1 MTTIDATPLNVLQYI
16 TVFRVVIVFLWVIEV
31 HFKDN
36 TTICM
41 ETAFYFQ
48 YYTFSVFVTVHY
60 FFNTVIKEKGDCL
73 GSILL
78 EGLK

>member
-1 MTTIDATPLNVLQYI
+1 MNVLQYI
-16 TVFRVVIVFLWVIEV
+16 TVFLVVIVFLWVIEV

-48 YYTFSVFVTVHY
+48 YYTFSAVFVTVHY
-60 FFNTVIKEKGDCL
+60 FLNTVIKRKAIALVVFCWRDSNE
-73 GSILL
+73 SL
-78 EGLK
+78 E